1 MKRFAIR
8 PLAQHATGVFVAVLL
23 LLGIG
28 IQDATAQF
36 EQKSMDVGEL
46 HQVYN
51 ESGGNQEF
59 WASGNDF
66 DWPGIYQ
73 RGYFRAGALWIG
85 AENVT
90 DENGREYPA
99 RVVHVGPRVTGAGVF
114 LPQEFETIQQ
124 FEDPSVTVDGLETL
138 DRAADVDQVDPNI
151 PAHRI
156 IRAQVN
162 TLLGVTLEKRILGWG
177 QEHHG
182 NYHIHEYTLTNTGNV
197 DSDEEA
203 ELDQPL
209 EDVYLHFQRR
219 WTMSDRAA
227 IPGQEWGANVMNDI
241 VGDGMDDYDV
251 DFRAAYTWIGNSP
264 GFDIDPLGA
273 PARDSG
279 PFFIPEEQDEGELTL
294 GVTVG
299 TVTLDATPSTAD
311 DTDGD
316 PVPPFQPSMTG
327 YIDADDPLTSTNSPF
342 NETQMQDEYRF
353 MSQARANDGPH
364 MFPHHADVVDQDGDF
379 TTADGSPMLE
389 KPGGWTSAFSYGPYD
404 LDIGESA
411 TVVIAM
417 AADGL
422 NQQEQV
428 EVGRAFKASDFDPEA
443 NIEIDYINARGE
455 RINPDVQQGKNDWAV
470 TATRDSLFATFER
483 AIANYES
490 GYNIPLPPR
499 PPTSFSVT
507 SGVGEIS
514 LEWTADSDPP
524 GGFEIYR
531 SANDVRGDW
540 RSVNQSEGGVN
551 FGAYQ
556 YERIAELDGS
566 ARSFTDD
573 TAQRGINYYY
583 YILSV
588 GDVNN
593 DGTGL
598 TPTGKPLRSSRYWTQ
613 TYNPASLARPPGD
626 AVSDFKI
633 VPNPYNLGSDPEIR
647 FPDDD
652 EKLGFLDVPGN
663 SVIRIYT
670 ELGELVQTI
679 RHDDGSGDE
688 FWNLA
693 TDDRQLVVSG
703 VYIAVVEDLETGDQ
717 STKKFVI
724 IR

>member
-138 DRAADVDQVDPNI
+138 DRAADVDQVDPSI

-197 DSDEEA
+197 DSDGEA

-219 WTMSDRAA
+219 WTMSDRAS

-264 GFDIDPLGA
+264 GFDIDPLGG

-279 PFFIPEEQDEGELTL
+279 PFFIPEGQDEGELSL

-311 DTDGD
+311 DADGD

-353 MSQARANDGPH
+353 MSQARENDGPH

-490 GYNIPLPPR
+490 GYNIPLPPP

-566 ARSFTDD
+566 ARSFTDN

-652 EKLGFLDVPGN
+652 EKLGFLDIPGN

>member
-1 MKRFAIR
+1 
-8 PLAQHATGVFVAVLL
+8 
-23 LLGIG
+23 
-28 IQDATAQF
+28 
-36 EQKSMDVGEL
+36 
-46 HQVYN
+46 
-51 ESGGNQEF
+51 
-59 WASGNDF
+59 
-66 DWPGIYQ
+66 
-73 RGYFRAGALWIG
+73 
-85 AENVT
+85 
-90 DENGREYPA
+90 
-99 RVVHVGPRVTGAGVF
+99 
-114 LPQEFETIQQ
+114 
-124 FEDPSVTVDGLETL
+124 
-138 DRAADVDQVDPNI
+138 
-151 PAHRI
+151 
-156 IRAQVN
+156 
-162 TLLGVTLEKRILGWG
+162 
-177 QEHHG
+177 
-182 NYHIHEYTLTNTGNV
+182 
-197 DSDEEA
+197 
-203 ELDQPL
+203 
-209 EDVYLHFQRR
+209 
-219 WTMSDRAA
+219 
-227 IPGQEWGANVMNDI
+227 
-241 VGDGMDDYDV
+241 
-251 DFRAAYTWIGNSP
+251 
-264 GFDIDPLGA
+264 
-273 PARDSG
+273 
-279 PFFIPEEQDEGELTL
+279 
-294 GVTVG
+294 
-299 TVTLDATPSTAD
+299 LDATQSTAD

-316 PVPPFQPSMTG
+316 PVPAFQPSMTG

-353 MSQARANDGPH
+353 MSQAREGNGPH
-364 MFPHHADVVDQDGDF
+364 MFPHHADVVDEDGDF

-428 EVGRAFKASDFDPEA
+428 IVGRRFKASDFDPEA
-443 NIEIDYINARGE
+443 PIEIDYINELGE
-455 RINPDVQQGKNDWAV
+455 RINPTVQQGKNDWAV

-490 GYNIPLPPR
+490 GYSIPLPP
-499 PPTSFSVT
+499 PPPSSFSVT
-507 SGVGEIS
+507 SGVGEIL
-514 LEWTADSDPP
+514 LEWTADSNPP

-540 RSVNQSEGGVN
+540 RSILQTQDGVN

-573 TAQRGINYYY
+573 TAQRGLNYYY

-588 GDVNN
+588 GAPNT
-593 DGTGL
+593 DGTGM

-613 TYNPASLARPPGD
+613 TYNPASLARPPGET
-626 AVSDFKI
+626 AADFKI

-652 EKLGFLDVPGN
+652 EKLGFLDIPGN

-670 ELGELVQTI
+670 ELGELVKTI
-679 RHDDGSGDE
+679 RHNDGSGDE

-703 VYIAVVEDLETGDQ
+703 IYIAVVEDVDTGAE
-717 STKKFVI
+717 SIKKFVI

>member
-138 DRAADVDQVDPNI
+138 DRAADVDQVDPSI

-197 DSDEEA
+197 DSDGEA

-219 WTMSDRAA
+219 WTMSDRAS
-227 IPGQEWGANVMNDI
+227 IPGQEWGANVMNEI

-264 GFDIDPLGA
+264 GFDIDPLGG

-279 PFFIPEEQDEGELTL
+279 PFFIPEGQDEGELSL

-311 DTDGD
+311 DADGD

-353 MSQARANDGPH
+353 MSQARENDGPH

-490 GYNIPLPPR
+490 GYNIPLPPP

-566 ARSFTDD
+566 ARSFTDN

-652 EKLGFLDVPGN
+652 EKLGFLDIPGN